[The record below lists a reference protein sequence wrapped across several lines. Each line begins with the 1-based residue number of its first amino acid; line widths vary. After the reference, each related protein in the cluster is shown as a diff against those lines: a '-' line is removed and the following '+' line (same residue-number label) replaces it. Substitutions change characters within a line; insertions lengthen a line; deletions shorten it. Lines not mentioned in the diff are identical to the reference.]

1 MSYKGIAEVFSAIP
15 FLTGD
20 AMPCIREIREK
31 QETLIVGP
39 YGTLSSCSRGRYIL
53 EAEDEVRTCF
63 QRDVDRVTHAKAFRR
78 LRHKTQ
84 VFLQPEGDHYRTR
97 LTHTLEV
104 ARVARTIARAIRLNE
119 DLVEAISLGHDLGH
133 TPFGHAGERALR
145 EITGSFNHYEQSL
158 RVVDKL
164 EKDGRGLNLCHET
177 RLGILNHTTGQPRDT
192 LEADVVRL
200 ADHIA
205 YLNHDLD
212 DAERAGIVVAEDVP
226 PIIRERIGTRNSQR
240 LNAMVTDAIENSGEG
255 VIGLS
260 AYMKEAYD
268 VFYRFMYDAVY
279 RNPTAKSEE
288 SKVKDILAPTLRY
301 FVEHVEKLPP
311 EYQRIAEEDGAL
323 VAATDYVSGMTDS
336 FAVGTFEELFIPKSW
351 SVK

>member
-1 MSYKGIAEVFSAIP
+1 
-15 FLTGD
+15 
-20 AMPCIREIREK
+20 MPCTREIREQ
-31 QETLIVGP
+31 QETLIIGP
-39 YGTLSSCSRGRYIL
+39 HGILSAQSRGRYIL
-53 EAEDEVRTCF
+53 EAEDDIRTCF

-84 VFLQPEGDHYRTR
+84 VFLSPEGDHYRTR

-104 ARVARTIARAIRLNE
+104 ARVARTIARALRLNE
-119 DLVEAISLGHDLGH
+119 DLTEAIALGHDLGH

-145 EITGSFNHYEQSL
+145 DIAGSFNHYEQSL

-177 RLGILNHTTGQPRDT
+177 RMGILNHTTGLPRDT

-200 ADHIA
+200 SDHIA

-212 DAERAGIVVAEDVP
+212 DAQRADILVAEDVP
-226 PIIRERIGTRNSQR
+226 FIVRERIGTRNSQR
-240 LNAMVTDAIENSGEG
+240 IDAMVTDVLASSGEG
-255 VIGLS
+255 EIRFS
-260 AYMKEAYD
+260 PTMQEAYKT
-268 VFYRFMYDAVY
+268 FYDFMYASVY
-279 RNPTAKSEE
+279 HNPTAKSEE
-288 SKVKDILAPTLRY
+288 SKVKDLLGPI
-301 FVEHVEKLPP
+301 VEYYASHTDRLPR
-311 EYQRIAEEDGAL
+311 EFSFIAEDEGPM

-336 FAVGTFEELFIPKSW
+336 FAVATFEDLFIPKSW

>member
-1 MSYKGIAEVFSAIP
+1 
-15 FLTGD
+15 
-20 AMPCIREIREK
+20 MPCIREIREE
-31 QETLIVGP
+31 QEKLIIGP
-39 YGTLSSCSRGRYIL
+39 WGTLSKNTRGRYIL

-63 QRDVDRVTHAKAFRR
+63 QRDVDRVTHSKAFRR

-104 ARVARTIARAIRLNE
+104 ARVARTIARALRLNE

-145 EITGSFNHYEQSL
+145 EVTGRFNHYEQSL

-177 RLGILNHTTGQPRDT
+177 RMGILNHTTGEPRDT
-192 LEADVVRL
+192 VEADVVRL
-200 ADHIA
+200 SDHIA

-212 DAERAGIVVAEDVP
+212 DAERAGIVRAGDVP
-226 PIIRERIGTRNSQR
+226 AIVRDRIGTRNSVR
-240 LNAMVTDAIENSGEG
+240 LNAMVTDVIEASGEG
-255 VIGLS
+255 EIRFS
-260 AYMKEAYD
+260 PSMREAYE
-268 VFYRFMYDAVY
+268 VFFDYMYEAVY
-279 RNPTAKSEE
+279 RNPTAKGEE
-288 SKVKDILAPTLRY
+288 SKVKGVLAPTLEYYTAHPDR
-301 FVEHVEKLPP
+301 LPR
-311 EYQRIAEEDGAL
+311 EYRAIAEEEGAL
-323 VAATDYVSGMTDS
+323 RAATDYVSGMTDG
-336 FAVGTFEELFIPKSW
+336 FAIEIFEELFVPKSW

>member
-1 MSYKGIAEVFSAIP
+1 
-15 FLTGD
+15 
-20 AMPCIREIREK
+20 MPCIREIREE
-31 QETLIVGP
+31 QEKLIIGP
-39 YGTLSSCSRGRYIL
+39 YGTLSSQSRGRYIL
-53 EAEDEVRTCF
+53 EAEDEIRTCF

-104 ARVARTIARAIRLNE
+104 ARVARTIARALRLNE

-145 EITGSFNHYEQSL
+145 DVTGSFHHYEQSL

-164 EKDGRGLNLCHET
+164 EKEGRGLNLCHET
-177 RLGILNHTTGQPRDT
+177 RIGILNHTTGLPKDT
-192 LEADVVRL
+192 VESALVRL

-212 DAERAGIVVAEDVP
+212 DAERAGIIAPDDVP
-226 PIIRERIGTRNSQR
+226 AIVRERIGTRNSQR
-240 LNAMVTDAIENSGEG
+240 INTMVTDVIESSAEGEICFSPAIR
-255 VIGLS
+255 
-260 AYMKEAYD
+260 EAYD
-268 VFYRFMYDAVY
+268 VFYDYMYEAVY
-279 RNPTAKSEE
+279 RNPTAKGEE
-288 SKVKDILAPTLRY
+288 SKVKGILAPTLEY
-301 FVEHVEKLPP
+301 FAAHIERLPP
-311 EYQRIAEEDGAL
+311 EYRRIAEEEGAL

-336 FAVGTFEELFIPKSW
+336 FAISTYEELFIPKSW